1 MSTLKREYQRHLSE
15 QTRELEDATG
25 QRDQTQHRMD
35 EIIREKAAVDIELK
49 ALRERATILMEDA
62 ERMRRQNHSL
72 LQESADKDMKIA
84 QADKQHAQDKEDIY
98 GLNVALDSKQQELE
112 LIKRKM
118 GVRGTAGSTPAP
130 ASKVTQHRR
139 DSSIF
144 SATPLSG
151 PASRPS
157 SALSQTDTESNSV
170 GPRKERKLS
179 GEIGQSVSARVT
191 ALGKS
196 TRVNTFGGTVASATG
211 KPSTSGRASVDSSM
225 GPPASKPRPS
235 IATPTPTG
243 RVSSLTRSFSANKI
257 VTPQSVTPMPHRRGS
272 SAEQNTP
279 SQRAKVSRPSVA
291 ASPAPSSVA
300 EVDEKENIVSPVKK
314 RTMIPVPA

>member
-1 MSTLKREYQRHLSE
+1 MHFCRPAFIRLTLFCQ
-15 QTRELEDATG
+15 
-25 QRDQTQHRMD
+25 
-35 EIIREKAAVDIELK
+35 
-49 ALRERATILMEDA
+49 
-62 ERMRRQNHSL
+62 
-72 LQESADKDMKIA
+72 
-84 QADKQHAQDKEDIY
+84 
-98 GLNVALDSKQQELE
+98 
-112 LIKRKM
+112 IKRKM

-130 ASKVTQHRR
+130 ASKVAQHRR

-151 PASRPS
+151 PASRPP
-157 SALSQTDTESNSV
+157 SALSQTDTESISV
-170 GPRKERKLS
+170 GPLKERKIS
-179 GEIGQSVSARVT
+179 GETGQSVSARVT

-196 TRVNTFGGTVASATG
+196 TRVNTLGGPVASAI

-225 GPPASKPRPS
+225 GPPALKPRPS

-300 EVDEKENIVSPVKK
+300 EVDEKENMGSPVKK